1 MRGWMAHRK
10 YLIFVHAC
18 AGTAMIFT
26 PARVPATLAPTPP
39 RSDFCLTVPRKEE
52 ESDDSYL
59 QIRHKTGEREMKGK
73 GKARSHSRD
82 IGGAAAHFHRRAH
95 PSGFIVGGSGTS
107 HNKRTRR
114 LV

>member
-1 MRGWMAHRK
+1 MRRHGND
-10 YLIFVHAC
+10 IHAR
-18 AGTAMIFT
+18 AGSCNSCPDSIELRF
-26 PARVPATLAPTPP
+26 L
-39 RSDFCLTVPRKEE
+39 LTVPRKEEEGE

-82 IGGAAAHFHRRAH
+82 DGGAAAHFHHRAH